1 MQNRPFDLH
10 TETVIG
16 ELVRRI
22 LDNRLLEN
30 MQLVNHQKNKIIKK
44 IIKLIGFYNIF
55 ESVDEIQGEPLRQSF
70 NQVNIFSYYCSFYNH
85 IL

>member
-1 MQNRPFDLH
+1 MH

-30 MQLVNHQKNKIIKK
+30 MQLVNHQKNKVIKK

-55 ESVDEIQGEPLRQSF
+55 ETVEEINAELLRNSF
-70 NQVNIFSYYCSFYNH
+70 NQVIFLLIH
-85 IL
+85 ILLLLVFSS

>member
-1 MQNRPFDLH
+1 MH

-30 MQLVNHQKNKIIKK
+30 MQLVNHQKNKVIKK

-55 ESVDEIQGEPLRQSF
+55 ETVEEINAELLRNSF
-70 NQVNIFSYYCSFYNH
+70 NQVILLLIH
-85 IL
+85 ILLLLVFSS